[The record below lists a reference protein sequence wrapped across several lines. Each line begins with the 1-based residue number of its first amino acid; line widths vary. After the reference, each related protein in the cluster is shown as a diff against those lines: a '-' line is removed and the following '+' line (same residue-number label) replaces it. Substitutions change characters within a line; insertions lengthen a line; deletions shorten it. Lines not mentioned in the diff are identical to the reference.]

1 MGLSKACWRLVE
13 VWRVRFDNHK
23 MCRRL
28 VQVRRVRFHFRKT
41 CWRLFV
47 GVSTGVFSQKHMKE
61 KPDTLTCDRV
71 IKTALVM
78 FSDAPVHNLKNP
90 SAEREERHTL

>member
-1 MGLSKACWRLVE
+1 MTTTKCVGGLYKFGESIFTSAK
-13 VWRVRFDNHK
+13 RVGGS
-23 MCRRL
+23 
-28 VQVRRVRFHFRKT
+28 
-41 CWRLFV
+41 FV